1 MASLTLI
8 TPFLCAGVLTLLTG
22 TCFCEISSYPY
33 TEATFAKSP
42 GHGSVIY
49 VPAHIGNLPLQ
60 EHGQIYP
67 PHLNLGQ
74 HYQQQYQHL
83 SQGSAASH
91 LGGGPGQG
99 YHHQGDVSG
108 DKHHAGSGSAT
119 VYQQANHHS
128 SEQKHSIHHHGS
140 GVSHQVFKQEH
151 PASHEDHS
159 SQGHDYE
166 IEKSEELHHKKDHNV
181 HYQYEYSVQD
191 HKTGDVKR
199 HREERKGDVVNGEYS
214 LLEEDGNVRT
224 VKYFADWKSGFHAQV
239 HNSKPKSVG

>member
-1 MASLTLI
+1 
-8 TPFLCAGVLTLLTG
+8 
-22 TCFCEISSYPY
+22 
-33 TEATFAKSP
+33 
-42 GHGSVIY
+42 
-49 VPAHIGNLPLQ
+49 LPLQ

-67 PHLNLGQ
+67 PHLNLG
-74 HYQQQYQHL
+74 QQYQHL